1 MLGLYIDTFIITLTI
16 GHRFCSML
24 NELTLQRGLQHFMA
38 NDVFWTKIIIITQQQ
53 QNKKSKQ

>member
-1 MLGLYIDTFIITLTI
+1 
-16 GHRFCSML
+16 ML

-38 NDVFWTKIIIITQQQ
+38 NDVFWTKIIIITTQQQ